1 MGQLSIPEIKL
12 KNEYV
17 KRVGV
22 DDSGGSDTS
31 IWIEF
36 QSGHQIEVYLSG
48 DTVDVNHWVP
58 NPNHQEGGFMTE
70 WDDTSPIRLAELPY
84 KTLGIKEDE

>member
-1 MGQLSIPEIKL
+1 MGQLSIPDIQL

-84 KTLGIKEDE
+84 KTLGIKE

>member
-1 MGQLSIPEIKL
+1 MEDIQLN
-12 KNEYV
+12 NEYI

-22 DDSGGSDTS
+22 DVGGGSDTS

-36 QSGHQIEVYLSG
+36 QSGQQIEVYLNG
-48 DTVDVNHWVP
+48 DTVDINQWVP

-70 WDDTSPIRLAELPY
+70 WDEESPRRLAELPY
-84 KTLGIKEDE
+84 KTLGISV

>member
-1 MGQLSIPEIKL
+1 MTDIQL

-58 NPNHQEGGFMTE
+58 NPNHQEGEFMTE

-84 KTLGIKEDE
+84 KTFGIKE

>member
-1 MGQLSIPEIKL
+1 MEDIQL
-12 KNEYV
+12 KNEYI

-36 QSGHQIEVYLSG
+36 QSGHQIEVYLS
-48 DTVDVNHWVP
+48 DNTVDINHWVP
-58 NPNHQEGGFMTE
+58 NLNNEEGGFMTE
-70 WDDTSPIRLAELPY
+70 WDDTPRRLIELSY
-84 KTLGIKEDE
+84 RILEVKK

>member
-1 MGQLSIPEIKL
+1 MADIKL
-12 KNEYV
+12 ENEYV
-17 KRVGV
+17 KEIGV
-22 DDSGGSDTS
+22 DNSGSNDSS
-31 IWIEF
+31 IWIVF

-70 WDDTSPIRLAELPY
+70 WDDTSPRRLAELSY
-84 KTLGIKEDE
+84 ETVGIKQ